1 MSITRFRNHLARP
14 RKHYL
19 WVWFIWLAVFY
30 SIWAWLVFGRG
41 QWPVAKAHW
50 PMALSMALGSYVA
63 GSTPMG
69 GGTVGFPV
77 LVLFFKMPATL
88 GRDFSFAIQAIGMV
102 SAAIFIIARRTP
114 LAWSML
120 KGSMVGALV
129 GLPLGIFFIA
139 PFIPGLWIKLIF
151 AVIWASFGVLHLYRL
166 NEISS
171 HEGMTE
177 FDEHW
182 DFRVGLVDRPLFGRD
197 GSGGHGRG
205 NRYGALFRADFAL
218 SL

>member
-1 MSITRFRNHLARP
+1 MTITAFRDHLARP

-19 WVWFIWLAVFY
+19 WIWFIWLGAFY
-30 SIWAWLVFGRG
+30 SVWAWLVFGHG

-102 SAAIFIIARRTP
+102 SAAIFIIVRRQSAR
-114 LAWSML
+114 
-120 KGSMVGALV
+120 
-129 GLPLGIFFIA
+129 
-139 PFIPGLWIKLIF
+139 
-151 AVIWASFGVLHLYRL
+151 
-166 NEISS
+166 
-171 HEGMTE
+171 
-177 FDEHW
+177 
-182 DFRVGLVDRPLFGRD
+182 LVDAKRHDGRSTDRIAD
-197 GSGGHGRG
+197 GH
-205 NRYGALFRADFAL
+205 FFPRAVH
-218 SL
+218 S